1 MSPGNT
7 TARSTER
14 WDPGWDNE
22 RRSDTTSRSMGVD
35 ACSGR
40 WRRDNRPGSVSQP
53 HNASRSPGGKGG
65 ESCAAVQR
73 VSQRV
78 DNAPDRWGME
88 GRLDGCLDSSRL
100 CRAPYHVGIYALVPA
115 VFGLRGVGLALP
127 GPLRCPKEVGPCSF
141 VVVTALHQRAR
152 DQLGAVVGKPV
163 QPPLSRQVVTV
174 EMETCVRGVACADH
188 PKGIVDHQ
196 QYD

>member
-1 MSPGNT
+1 MDHRKLLFAAPDHGRGKFYQGHSWCGAALCPTASHSAVPARVLCRNPVAGLRHLQLPG
-7 TARSTER
+7 A
-14 WDPGWDNE
+14 
-22 RRSDTTSRSMGVD
+22 
-35 ACSGR
+35 
-40 WRRDNRPGSVSQP
+40 
-53 HNASRSPGGKGG
+53 H
-65 ESCAAVQR
+65 QR
-73 VSQRV
+73 AKAGSQRLQC
-78 DNAPDRWGME
+78 
-88 GRLDGCLDSSRL
+88 GRATPRTLHQRRNKLQ
-100 CRAPYHVGIYALVPA
+100 V
-115 VFGLRGVGLALP
+115 P